1 MRKAVVL
8 LVVLLILPC
17 LVIWAGGQEESAA
30 VANAAAVTGVKI
42 SGPGILPIVKESV
55 KLTIGMPQH
64 VYVTDYDD
72 NYMTKLAEKE
82 TGIDLEFVFFPQKAS
97 DAAQKL
103 ELMVSANQKLPDII
117 YNKDGISDEARAN
130 YGARGVFIPL
140 NDYYKKDAFFFDKT
154 RLTKK
159 ERNDLIKFGT
169 SPDGKIYSVFAY
181 TDAYT
186 DRAKYGMFINM
197 KWLDQLKM
205 KKPVTTDELYKVLK
219 AFKTQDPNKN
229 GKPDEIP
236 LISTTG
242 YNGKVYNLLINSF
255 IYYDADYPFN
265 VKNGKLYSPVV
276 REEFRDAMR
285 YLKKLVGEGLLSPL
299 SFTTDNQRLKAMLS
313 LKPDQDTNIGM
324 FGGYPSLVFEANNE
338 KMLEYDANTVLKGP
352 KGISWC
358 PNRLAS
364 YFYSAFITKDCV
376 NPQLAFRFCDYWA
389 QEKQSLITRFGEPGV
404 DFLYRPDDP
413 ASFDKIFPVKNQLG
427 LDNLF
432 GPLPG
437 VAQPWSTQNKKM
449 WNIQFCCFLPV
460 SVYSASGRTEPALT
474 YYGEAKDKGYDIPKA
489 FSNHMSYLIFKSSE
503 DKIGNTPKEVVT
515 KIIYTKEEALAIAEI
530 KASLATY
537 IEESIAL
544 FTTGS
549 KDIEKGWDEYV
560 KNLKGIGIETYLKTA
575 QTAYDRMNQ

>member
-17 LVIWAGGQEESAA
+17 LAIWAGGQKEKTTA
-30 VANAAAVTGVKI
+30 ANAPAVTGMNPAGV
-42 SGPGILPIVKESV
+42 GTLPIVKEPV

-82 TGIDLEFVFFPQKAS
+82 TGIDLEFIFFPQKAS

-140 NDYYKKDAFFFDKT
+140 NDYYKKYAYFFNKT
-154 RLTKK
+154 KLTDR

-181 TDAYT
+181 TDSYT
-186 DRAKYGMFINM
+186 DRAKYGIFSNM
-197 KWLDQLKM
+197 KWLDQLKL
-205 KKPVTTDELYKVLK
+205 KKPATTDELYNVLK
-219 AFKTQDPNKN
+219 AYKTQDPNKN

-265 VKNGKLYSPVV
+265 VENGRLYSPLV
-276 REEFRDAMR
+276 RDEFREAMR
-285 YLKKLVGEGLLSPL
+285 YLKKLSGEGLLSPL

-324 FGGYPSLVFEANNE
+324 FGGYPSLVFEAKNE
-338 KMLEYDANTVLKGP
+338 KMLEYDANALLTGP
-352 KGISWC
+352 KGVSWC

-364 YFYSAFITKDCV
+364 YFYSVFITKDCK
-376 NPQLAFRFCDYWA
+376 NPEIAFRFCDYWA
-389 QEKQSLITRFGEPGV
+389 QEKQSLITRYGEPGV

-413 ASFDKIFPVKNQLG
+413 VAFDKKFPYKNQLG
-427 LDNLF
+427 IDNLF
-432 GPLPG
+432 GPLPE
-437 VAQPWSTQNKKM
+437 VPQPWSTQNKKM

-460 SVYSASGRTEPALT
+460 SVYSASGRTDPYQT
-474 YYGEAKDKGYDIPKA
+474 YYGEAKDKGYDITKA
-489 FSNHMSYLIFKSSE
+489 FSNHQSYLIFKNSE
-503 DKIGNTPKEVVT
+503 DKIGNTPKEVAT
-515 KIIYTKEEALAIAEI
+515 TLIYTKEEALAIAEI
-530 KASLATY
+530 KASIATY
-537 IEESIAL
+537 VEESIAL
-544 FTTGS
+544 FATGS
-549 KDIEKGWDEYV
+549 MDIEKNWDKYV
-560 KNLKGIGIETYLKTA
+560 ANLKSIGLETYLKTA
-575 QTAYDRMNQ
+575 QAAYERMNK